1 MIRGITEGSAIA
13 VSGGSINEEWG
24 AAAVIPEVNN
34 NARHRIKATS
44 TAPGTSKY
52 QDSHKSDLTGL
63 YHMIYII
70 DTICEKHGIRSRG
83 ITAGYDQINTIKNS
97 MDSHTTYSCQSN
109 HFNLISSIDNKLIKN
124 PLTWSWVHVK
134 GHQDEQGEHLD
145 RWETL
150 NIYCNHRAKL
160 KWKEDQ
166 LLRELGKR
174 NINIQD

>member
-24 AAAVIPEVNN
+24 ATAVTPEVNN

-70 DTICEKHGIRSRG
+70 DTIWEKHGIRSRG
-83 ITAGYDQINTIKNS
+83 ITAGYDRINTIKNPCTPTLHIHVS
-97 MDSHTTYSCQSN
+97 QITSTSSRPSTKNSLKTSN
-109 HFNLISSIDNKLIKN
+109 LV
-124 PLTWSWVHVK
+124 T
-134 GHQDEQGEHLD
+134 G
-145 RWETL
+145 T
-150 NIYCNHRAKL
+150 
-160 KWKEDQ
+160 
-166 LLRELGKR
+166 REGTSR
-174 NINIQD
+174 